1 MPEDPEDR
9 THWRNFVIASIVIA
23 AGSAIAGE
31 VAKAIGD
38 ALRQR
43 WGVDPDEP
51 EKDEKDKQADE
62 KK

>member
-9 THWRNFVIASIVIA
+9 NHWRNFVIASIVIA

-38 ALRQR
+38 ALRKR
-43 WGVDPDEP
+43 WGLDDEP
-51 EKDEKDKQADE
+51 EEAEKKPDE